1 MNKSIN
7 TKEQLEALLQ
17 EVGHVSDGVFNAS
30 VGKKPFVSATK
41 RNAVLYVA
49 RNDFLII
56 GVDDNGRGHV
66 AFCVPRSLAG
76 DGPHDVECYKGDLS
90 WTADD
95 NGNYQLI
102 KSGRATVTFSRKEGF
117 PYVVSGDIV
126 FDFSD
131 EGKIKGNFQIKLR
144 S

>member
-1 MNKSIN
+1 MKKSIN

-17 EVGHVSDGVFNAS
+17 EIGHVSDGVFNAS

-41 RNAVLYVA
+41 GNAVLYVA

-76 DGPHDVECYKGDLS
+76 DGPHDVMCYKGDLS

-102 KSGRATVTFSRKEGF
+102 KSGRATVTFFRKEGF
-117 PYVVSGDIV
+117 PYVVSGDID

-131 EGKIKGNFQIKLR
+131 EGKITGNFQIKLR

>member
-7 TKEQLEALLQ
+7 TKEQLDALLQ
-17 EVGHVSDGVFNAS
+17 EVGRVSDGVFNAS
-30 VGKKPFVSATK
+30 VGKRPFVSATK
-41 RNAVLYVA
+41 GNAVLYVA
-49 RNDFLII
+49 RNDFFII
-56 GVDDNGRGHV
+56 GVDDNERGHV
-66 AFCVPRSLAG
+66 AFCVPRSLVG

-102 KSGRATVTFSRKEGF
+102 KSGRARVTFLRREGF
-117 PYVVSGDIV
+117 PYAVSGDID

-131 EGKIKGNFQIKLR
+131 EGKITGKFEIKLR
-144 S
+144 E